1 MNKITRKKNSD
12 YTVVSNVFLRD
23 KNLSIKAKGF
33 LAVVM
38 GLPENWEFTINGIC
52 SILKEGKTAVYNV
65 INELKGA
72 GYCKAKRIQNEKG
85 VIQGYDYSFFET
97 PQCEKQDSDYP
108 YAENPY
114 MDNQPQLSK
123 EEIKYETN
131 KEERDK
137 SLSKKEQIDYEAIMS
152 AWNEVAATMPKL
164 SSVRNITEDRK
175 QKIRTLFKKCNS
187 NTEELIK
194 LIKTLPYADDW
205 VIGKSAAR
213 NWCIDFNWLISN
225 YKGWYTSA
233 LEGGMHKNN
242 RYMFDKIMNG
252 EKVTDYP
259 AYSKKEDK
267 LVINGIEYE

>member
-38 GLPENWEFTINGIC
+38 GLPDNWEFTINGIC

-65 INELKGA
+65 INELKDA

-85 VIQGYDYSFFET
+85 IIQGYDYSFFEM
-97 PQCEKQDSDYP
+97 PQCEEQDSD
-108 YAENPY
+108 NPY
-114 MDNQPQLSK
+114 TEKPHMDNQPQLSK
-123 EEIKYETN
+123 EEIKYEIN

-137 SLSKKEQIDYEAIMS
+137 SLSKKEQIDYDSIMT
-152 AWNEVAATMPKL
+152 AWNEVAASMPKL

-187 NTEELIK
+187 NTEELIRF
-194 LIKTLPYADDW
+194 IKTLPYADDW
-205 VIGKSAAR
+205 VIGQQKGR
-213 NWCIDFNWLISN
+213 DWVITFTWLISN
-225 YKGWYTSA
+225 VNGWYSTA

-242 RYMFDKIMNG
+242 RYMFDKIMKG
-252 EKVTDYP
+252 KKGTDSP